1 MKLIITITI
10 LFLSLSLQA
19 QIKVSKFKQEQ
30 DSLRALPGMKQVDF
44 QFVRLEVSKELK
56 FSDLTDREKWLLLE
70 QIEDA
75 YFRFNAGKKEIEPSL
90 LLAFME
96 SENPV
101 CKWSGLHEEVEEN
114 RLIKVYKVD
123 MKIILQIFDL

>member
-1 MKLIITITI
+1 MKTLITITLLSI
-10 LFLSLSLQA
+10 TTFLNA
-19 QIKVSKFKQEQ
+19 QTKFEQER
-30 DSLRALPGMKQVDF
+30 DSLNTLPGMREVF
-44 QFVRLEVSKELK
+44 QFQLVRLEVIEELR
-56 FSDLTDREKWLLLE
+56 FAGLQDREKWLLLE

-75 YFRFNAGKKEIEPSL
+75 YYMFHKKELNPST

-101 CKWSGLHEEVEEN
+101 CKWSGLYEEVEEN

-123 MKIILQIFDL
+123 MKVILQIFDL

>member
-1 MKLIITITI
+1 MKTTITITLL
-10 LFLSLSLQA
+10 LFNFLLQA
-19 QIKVSKFKQEQ
+19 QTKFQQER
-30 DSLRALPGMKQVDF
+30 DSIRALPEIKNRDF
-44 QFVRLEVSKELK
+44 QFARLEVIKELR
-56 FSDLTDREKWLLLE
+56 FADLIDREKWLLLE

-101 CKWSGLHEEVEEN
+101 CKWSGLYEEVEEK
-114 RLIKVYKVD
+114 RLVKIYKVD
-123 MKIILQIFDL
+123 MKIILQIFEL

>member
-1 MKLIITITI
+1 MKTLSTITI
-10 LFLSLSLQA
+10 LLLTISLSA
-19 QIKVSKFKQEQ
+19 QTKFQQER
-30 DSLRALPGMKQVDF
+30 DSLNALPGMREVFQF
-44 QFVRLEVSKELK
+44 QFVKLEVIKELR
-56 FSDLTDREKWLLLE
+56 FAGLQDREKWLLLE

-75 YFRFNAGKKEIEPSL
+75 YYMFHKKELQPST

-101 CKWSGLHEEVEEN
+101 CKWSGLYEEVEEN

>member
-1 MKLIITITI
+1 MKTLITI
-10 LFLSLSLQA
+10 LTLLFTISLSA
-19 QIKVSKFKQEQ
+19 QIKFQKEYNEM
-30 DSLRALPGMKQVDF
+30 RNAPGMKSVDV
-44 QFVRLEVSKELK
+44 QFVRLEAAKELR
-56 FSDLTDREKWLLLE
+56 FAGLQDREKWLLLE

-75 YFRFNAGKKEIEPSL
+75 YYMFHKKELQSST

-101 CKWSGLHEEVEEN
+101 CKWSGLYEEVEEG
-114 RLIKVYKVD
+114 RMIKVYKVD

>member
-1 MKLIITITI
+1 MKTLSTITI
-10 LFLSLSLQA
+10 LLLTISLSA
-19 QIKVSKFKQEQ
+19 QTKFQQER
-30 DSLRALPGMKQVDF
+30 DSLNALPGMREVFQF
-44 QFVRLEVSKELK
+44 QFVKLEVIKELR
-56 FSDLTDREKWLLLE
+56 FAGLQDREKWLLLE

-75 YFRFNAGKKEIEPSL
+75 YFKFNNGKKEIEPSL

-101 CKWSGLHEEVEEN
+101 CKWSGLYEEVEEN